1 MLRRRRLSSTTVKK
15 KSKHVSNDSSDFWA
29 DQVLILSKASNKTLL
44 SLTAP
49 VLSAQRWELQKTESS
64 NSSSVLLWSREITR
78 TIRDAEPRTATS
90 TFTQLLGS
98 ECVCVQVQCCFTS
111 TETTRTIRDR
121 EPRTA
126 TLTFTQLL
134 SSELKAKIDDV
145 HRYTLKEMG
154 GRGGGGR
161 SGGGEGVGTPC
172 RFVSLSTRPADAVCY
187 WYHHHATNATSH

>member
-90 TFTQLLGS
+90 TFTQLLSSAGDGVRILSLLGTVPPGS
-98 ECVCVQVQCCFTS
+98 DSLKQQNDPQC
-111 TETTRTIRDR
+111 
-121 EPRTA
+121 
-126 TLTFTQLL
+126 
-134 SSELKAKIDDV
+134 
-145 HRYTLKEMG
+145 
-154 GRGGGGR
+154 
-161 SGGGEGVGTPC
+161 
-172 RFVSLSTRPADAVCY
+172 
-187 WYHHHATNATSH
+187 